1 MMKSPFKAWLLTLC
15 LLLTNVC
22 YGNETIQRLNKLTYT
37 DAEAALS
44 DIDALLSHNEPADK
58 PWLYLQRAEAQG
70 LLHLFDD
77 MQASLQQLSSKQL
90 TTVELKTKYQLLK
103 GILKQNQGELNEAQT
118 LLQNTIQLAKQHQL
132 SRLALHARVELAY
145 THTLLDQYNLALKTN
160 HQAQM
165 QASEVGDTF
174 IVALADDVYGAIYGY
189 MDQYEQS
196 INYYQKALKGYQ
208 SLGYKQYASSAVFGI
223 ATSSRYWGKLDQAVA
238 YFQRFEAMLANTSNE
253 GSKFYGR
260 YGMATTLTET
270 GDCNKALPAL
280 SKAINTPGPEDYRAE
295 LYKRQ
300 ARCFININQLPQAEQ
315 ALAQAQAIFATMPDL
330 MGTTWQIETIDIAH
344 LIAKAKGDYQTSLKL
359 LSEYQ
364 QKQSTLSA
372 KTYSEQL
379 IATKANL
386 ESQQKD
392 LEIKLLKE
400 NAKVQDLMTKSQ
412 ERKNKQQRFFLF
424 ALSLVIIIIL
434 FFALVQYRNA
444 QKIAALSIR
453 DELTGLFNRRYIFNQ
468 LNEFLSKAAKDNQLS
483 IFILD
488 IDNFKQINDSY
499 GHVAGDSIIKSVAQT
514 SLDTLRLTDCIGRV
528 GGEEFLCLLPRT
540 TPKQSEDVAQRLLEA
555 IRNKPHQLPSG
566 ETIAVTVSI
575 GLCHQSQETDAKTL
589 YHQADLAL
597 YQSKESG
604 KDKLSIY
611 QP

>member
-1 MMKSPFKAWLLTLC
+1 
-15 LLLTNVC
+15 
-22 YGNETIQRLNKLTYT
+22 
-37 DAEAALS
+37 
-44 DIDALLSHNEPADK
+44 
-58 PWLYLQRAEAQG
+58 
-70 LLHLFDD
+70 
-77 MQASLQQLSSKQL
+77 
-90 TTVELKTKYQLLK
+90 
-103 GILKQNQGELNEAQT
+103 
-118 LLQNTIQLAKQHQL
+118 
-132 SRLALHARVELAY
+132 
-145 THTLLDQYNLALKTN
+145 
-160 HQAQM
+160 
-165 QASEVGDTF
+165 
-174 IVALADDVYGAIYGY
+174 
-189 MDQYEQS
+189 
-196 INYYQKALKGYQ
+196 
-208 SLGYKQYASSAVFGI
+208 
-223 ATSSRYWGKLDQAVA
+223 
-238 YFQRFEAMLANTSNE
+238 
-253 GSKFYGR
+253 
-260 YGMATTLTET
+260 
-270 GDCNKALPAL
+270 
-280 SKAINTPGPEDYRAE
+280 
-295 LYKRQ
+295 
-300 ARCFININQLPQAEQ
+300 
-315 ALAQAQAIFATMPDL
+315 